1 MSYCKEYI
9 EWTNS
14 SVIPTFSIA
23 LTSAGMIPGDVRD
36 VECGGIGFVKMLKA
50 EDGDL
55 KLVFKDGSISR
66 YVDVKTVYLKNF
78 R

>member
-1 MSYCKEYI
+1 MSYCKEYV

-14 SVIPTFSIA
+14 FAEPIFSIA
-23 LTSAGMIPGDVRD
+23 LVSEGMIPGDIRAI
-36 VECGGIGFVKMLKA
+36 ECEGIGFVKMLKA

-55 KLVFKDGSISR
+55 ILEFKDGTTSR